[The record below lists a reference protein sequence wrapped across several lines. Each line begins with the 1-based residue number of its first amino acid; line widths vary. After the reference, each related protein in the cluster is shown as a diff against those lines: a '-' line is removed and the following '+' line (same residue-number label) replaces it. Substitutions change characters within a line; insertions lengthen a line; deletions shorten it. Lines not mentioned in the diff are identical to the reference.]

1 MYAES
6 LGLSKPDYFN
16 YLSLS
21 GAYKV
26 DGTDDNKEY
35 QETMVRAHCRQ
46 TLTDC
51 VSISTFVTAVS

>member
-1 MYAES
+1 MCACLES
-6 LGLSKPDYFN
+6 LGLSKPDYFY

-35 QETMVRAHCRQ
+35 QDTKVRVH
-46 TLTDC
+46 
-51 VSISTFVTAVS
+51 